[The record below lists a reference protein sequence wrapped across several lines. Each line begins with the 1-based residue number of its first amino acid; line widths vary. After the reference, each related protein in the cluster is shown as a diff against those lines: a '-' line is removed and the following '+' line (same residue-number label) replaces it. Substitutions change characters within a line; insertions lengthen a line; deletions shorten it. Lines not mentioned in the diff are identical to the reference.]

1 MRRRSGGPGW
11 VPVRPSPGWR
21 SWPTRVFWK
30 LGLAHVSLRHVA
42 LALVGVGLLTCLLP
56 FALVGYGIWQEDQ
69 LTQRW
74 SAANPAATSSVAGTR
89 SGDIAPAPSEA
100 PSAPE
105 ATAQTHIGPSI
116 PALFAI
122 RVPKINY
129 YAAVREGVSSD
140 ILAVG
145 PGHYPGTA
153 LPGVAGLVGIA
164 AHNTFWIPFGQLGA
178 GDAVVLETRSGKYT
192 YKVTGTQI
200 VSPDDRTVLTS
211 TSSSRLAL
219 TTCWPLWAGN
229 LAPQRLVIFA
239 QQS

>member
-1 MRRRSGGPGW
+1 MRKRSGGPGW

-21 SWPTRVFWK
+21 SWPTRAFWK

-42 LALVGVGLLTCLLP
+42 LALVGVGLLTCLVP
-56 FALVGYGIWQEDQ
+56 FLIVGYGIWEENQ

-74 SAANPAATSSVAGTR
+74 AAANPAATSSVPGG
-89 SGDIAPAPSEA
+89 GDVALAPSDS
-100 PSAPE
+100 PSAAE
-105 ATAQTHIGPSI
+105 ATAQAHIGPSI

-153 LPGVAGLVGIA
+153 MPGAAGLIGIA
-164 AHNTFWIPFGQLGA
+164 AHNTFWIPFGQLGP

-200 VSPDDRTVLTS
+200 VNPDDRSVLAP
-211 TSSSRLAL
+211 TSSNRLAL

-229 LAPQRLVIFA
+229 LAPQRLVIDA
-239 QQS
+239 QQA